1 MASLE
6 ETYQDVSHRMDVTVE
21 NFKRELARIRTGRAT
36 PAILEGVKV
45 EYYGTEVPLNQIA
58 GIAVPEP
65 RLLVIQP
72 WDKSAIGEIERAIR
86 KAGLGLNPISDGNV
100 IRIPIPALS
109 EERRQDLIK
118 LVRRLAEEAR
128 IAIRNVRR
136 DGMDKVKTME
146 KNKEITEDERELAE
160 KKIQEITDDHI
171 EEVNNLLK
179 KKEDEIMGS

>member
-1 MASLE
+1 MGALDD
-6 ETYQDVSHRMDVTVE
+6 TYKDIRHRMDVTVE
-21 NFKRELARIRTGRAT
+21 NFKKELTRIRTGRAT

-65 RLLVIQP
+65 RLLIVQP

-86 KAGLGLNPISDGNV
+86 KAGLGLNPMSDGNV

-118 LVRRLAEEAR
+118 LVRKLAEEAR

-146 KNKEITEDERELAE
+146 KNKEITEDEREMAE
-160 KKIQEITDDHI
+160 KGIQEITDDHI
-171 EEVNNLLK
+171 EEINNLLK
-179 KKEDEIMGS
+179 KKEEEIMGS